1 MTASSNRIEAPTVQ
15 APPNSATLVIELPSD
30 AKLFVDDK
38 PTRSTSAS
46 RRVFQSPSLEPG
58 SKYSYV
64 LRAELERDGKK
75 YQETKKV
82 AVRAGQKT
90 SASFSELGTQQTARA
105 GG

>member
-1 MTASSNRIEAPTVQ
+1 MTASANRIEAPPVQ
-15 APPNSATLVIELPSD
+15 APPNSATLVVELPSD

-38 PTRSTSAS
+38 PTKSTSAS

-58 SKYSYV
+58 NKYSYV

-75 YQETKKV
+75 YRQTKTI

-90 SASFSELGTQQTARA
+90 TASFAELGTVQTARA